1 MGGMIH
7 MTQEISPANHLGN
20 AIDKLTLY
28 VKLANYD
35 GIKNRLMQ
43 ILNSDD
49 KKCVFEVTDG
59 KNSTREI
66 EAMTG
71 VNKDVVS
78 NWWNQWQKEGI
89 VEESEERR
97 GRRRKVLSLSDFG
110 IDIPNHSRK

>member
-1 MGGMIH
+1 MGGIIY
-7 MTQEISPANHLGN
+7 MTQETYPANKLGD

-28 VKLANYD
+28 IKLANYD
-35 GIKNRLMQ
+35 NIKNRLIQ

-49 KKCVFEVTDG
+49 KKRVFEATDG

-71 VNKDVVS
+71 VNKDVIS

-89 VEESEERR
+89 VEESQEWR
-97 GRRRKVLSLSDFG
+97 GRRRRVLSLADFG
-110 IDIPNHSRK
+110 IDIPSR

>member
-1 MGGMIH
+1 
-7 MTQEISPANHLGN
+7 MTQEIYPSNQLSD

-28 VKLANYD
+28 IKLANYD
-35 GIKNRLMQ
+35 SIKNRLMQ

-49 KKCVFEVTDG
+49 KKDVFEATDG

-78 NWWNQWQKEGI
+78 SWWNQWQKEGI
-89 VEESEERR
+89 VEESQERR
-97 GRRRKVLSLSDFG
+97 GRRRRVLSLSDFG
-110 IDIPNHSRK
+110 IDTPSR